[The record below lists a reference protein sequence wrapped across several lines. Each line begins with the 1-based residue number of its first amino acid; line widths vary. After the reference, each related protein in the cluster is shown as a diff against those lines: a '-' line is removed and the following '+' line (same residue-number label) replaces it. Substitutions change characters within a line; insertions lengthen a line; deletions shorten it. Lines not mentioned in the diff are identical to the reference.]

1 MIDKPQDED
10 NKEIRREP
18 DKQEPLRDM
27 KLKEVTRVW
36 GGTEADIIKGFLESQ
51 GIPCLL
57 RGRIIQS
64 IYPIIT
70 DGLGEIKILVP
81 EEDYETAKK
90 LLEGLEEK

>member
-1 MIDKPQDED
+1 MTDKPQDKD
-10 NKEIRREP
+10 NNTEIKDSEKLER
-18 DKQEPLRDM
+18 LRDM

-57 RGRIIQS
+57 RGQIIQS
-64 IYPIIT
+64 IYPIST

-90 LLEGLEEK
+90 LLEELEEK